1 MLKLSDPPTQA
12 SPYTPA
18 GGGNSPPMIGRPPV
32 LGAILP
38 GSTGALPPK
47 PGLSATQ
54 NPLAA
59 SLQGG
64 VGNDMGSAT
73 LSNPNST
80 PTANPASATPSLT
93 ATPASPTP
101 PAAPQAQAV
110 QSMGRGNDSVLIHM
124 TPEEVNSLRGLA
136 QRFGGDLTTNPHTGL
151 PEAGWLGDLLPT
163 LLGGLL
169 SFVPGVGPLMAAGI
183 IGAGETAI
191 TGDIGKGLTAGLQA
205 FGGASLGGALGAGSV
220 FGSNAASGA
229 AQGIAQNVA
238 GQAASAGQQL
248 GAQALGAGS
257 VFGSNAATGAA
268 QGIAQN
274 VAGQAANA
282 GNALAGQ
289 SLAGAGANFA
299 GAQGLASLPA
309 AASAPAATPGF
320 LDKFSAAAQQGV
332 PKGVLAKSAPW
343 LAGTGLMSAV
353 SEATQ
358 PRPMEIDPEKSNY
371 AGPYKYAERKAQF
384 YPTSE
389 ILNSSKE
396 KVYFNTSQPALLDK
410 DGKVVYPGS
419 GETPLNAPVA
429 PPPSM
434 GGVPAGP
441 LPPPWTMPEQAAP
454 GRGGVGNFH
463 EIKDGRYRDQWFA
476 GGGEVHLKD
485 GSFIVDARTVSELG
499 NGSSNA
505 GIEMLSKLGGKPLHG
520 PGDGVSDS
528 IPATIAGKQEA
539 RVARDEVYMP
549 PEAVRRVGGAKK
561 LYALMDKAHKA
572 RKSAKRGQDTGLAKG
587 LGAL

>member
-1 MLKLSDPPTQA
+1 MLNLSDPPTQA
-12 SPYTPA
+12 SPYTPV
-18 GGGNSPPMIGRPPV
+18 GGGSAPSMVGRPPAI
-32 LGAILP
+32 GAILP
-38 GSTGALPPK
+38 GNTGGLPAK
-47 PGLSATQ
+47 PGLSAGQ
-54 NPLAA
+54 SPLAP

-64 VGNDMGSAT
+64 RASNDMGMAT
-73 LSNPNST
+73 LSNPS
-80 PTANPASATPSLT
+80 NPPATPSTPSPT
-93 ATPASPTP
+93 ATPASTTPASPTP

-163 LLGGLL
+163 LLGGLA
-169 SFVPGVGPLMAAGI
+169 SFIPGVGPLMAAGI
-183 IGAGETAI
+183 IGAGQTAL

-220 FGSNAASGA
+220 FGSNAA
-229 AQGIAQNVA
+229 
-238 GQAASAGQQL
+238 
-248 GAQALGAGS
+248 
-257 VFGSNAATGAA
+257 TGAA
-268 QGIAQN
+268 QGIANN

-299 GAQGLASLPA
+299 SAQGLASLPA
-309 AASAPAATPGF
+309 AASAPAANPGF
-320 LDKFSAAAQQGV
+320 LDRFSLAAQKGLPQGMLS
-332 PKGVLAKSAPW
+332 KAAPW
-343 LAGTGLMSAV
+343 LAGTGLMSGV

-358 PRPMEIDPEKSNY
+358 PRGIELDPEKSNY
-371 AGPYKYAERKAQF
+371 AGPYKYADRKAQF

-419 GETPLNAPVA
+419 GETSMGAPVA

-434 GGVPAGP
+434 GGTPVGP
-441 LPPPWTMPEQAAP
+441 VPPPWTMPEQPTP
-454 GRGGVGNFH
+454 GIGAGGNYR
-463 EIKDGRYRDQWFA
+463 EIKDGRDRYQWFA
-476 GGGEVHLKD
+476 DGGEVHLKD

-549 PEAVRRVGGAKK
+549 PEAVRRAGGAKK

-572 RKSAKRGQDTGLAKG
+572 RKAAKRGQDTGLAKG